1 MASFDYLTFSL
12 SELGTAQSQLVF
24 IIFVFDHP
32 SAIFKPRVREGFKK
46 KKHDNL
52 VFLAEV
58 RGGGVKGG
66 SRGKNES

>member
-32 SAIFKPRVREGFKK
+32 SARFKPRVWEGFK

-66 SRGKNES
+66 SRGENES